1 MLNAH
6 LISILLLVDFG
17 NAFTLFILNFTRI
30 ECVYLGVGIAYQIN
44 NCFQSDPDF
53 CSECGTILPLP
64 LVQKNTVIC
73 LACKFEVNVKT
84 FDNLTSEYSI
94 KFDNKKK
101 FRKLKEKDGNKVAE
115 GPMDDRE
122 CSKCGH
128 QGMIY
133 TTLQLRSADEG
144 QTVFYS
150 CPNCKH
156 QEFENS

>member
-1 MLNAH
+1 M
-6 LISILLLVDFG
+6 SFSS
-17 NAFTLFILNFTRI
+17 
-30 ECVYLGVGIAYQIN
+30 
-44 NCFQSDPDF
+44 CFQSDADF
-53 CSECGTILPLP
+53 CPECGTVLPLP
-64 LVQKNTVIC
+64 DAQSTVIC
-73 LACKFEVNVKT
+73 LACKFRVDVQT
-84 FDNLTSEYSI
+84 FDQLTTECSI
-94 KFDNKKK
+94 KFDNRKK
-101 FRKLKEKDGNKVAE
+101 FKKLKEKGDKKAAD

-133 TTLQLRSADEG
+133 ATLQTRSADEG

>member
-1 MLNAH
+1 MSSA
-6 LISILLLVDFG
+6 S
-17 NAFTLFILNFTRI
+17 
-30 ECVYLGVGIAYQIN
+30 
-44 NCFQSDPDF
+44 CFQSDPDF
-53 CSECGTILPLP
+53 CSECGTIMPLP
-64 LVQKNTVIC
+64 VAAKTVQC
-73 LACKFEVNVKT
+73 LACKFEVNVQT
-84 FDNLTSEYSI
+84 FHNLSTEYSI
-94 KFDNKKK
+94 KFDNRKK
-101 FRKLKEKDGNKVAE
+101 FRKLKEKDVSKVAE

-128 QGMIY
+128 QGMVY